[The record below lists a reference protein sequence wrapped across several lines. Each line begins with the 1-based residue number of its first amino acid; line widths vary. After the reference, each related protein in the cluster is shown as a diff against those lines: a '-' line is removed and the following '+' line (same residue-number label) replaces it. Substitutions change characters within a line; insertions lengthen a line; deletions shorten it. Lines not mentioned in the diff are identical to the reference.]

1 MRTTVISSFVMNTAR
16 KPSRAHQPRP
26 TPDSSNVEPAVQT
39 LRRFRVIFNAVR
51 THFQQVEKVT
61 GTGAAQLRAM
71 SILRERPGIRLSELA
86 RTMDIH
92 QSTASNLV
100 KTLIG
105 RKMVSASRD
114 GADRR
119 VLRLH
124 ILSAGDQVLQRMQAP
139 YIGVLPKAL
148 QSMPPSTLRRLNS
161 NLDLL
166 IEQMQADSTAALTPL
181 VHL

>member
-1 MRTTVISSFVMNTAR
+1 MRTTATSNSVMNPAR
-16 KPSRAHQPRP
+16 KTSHSHPPRP
-26 TPDSSNVEPAVQT
+26 AQDSSDVEPAVQA

-51 THFQQVEKVT
+51 THFQQVEKIT

-71 SILRERPGIRLSELA
+71 SILREQPGIRLSELA
-86 RTMDIH
+86 RVMDIH
-92 QSTASNLV
+92 QTTASNLV

-105 RKMVSASRD
+105 RKMVAASRD

-119 VLRLH
+119 VQHLH
-124 ILSAGDQVLQRMQAP
+124 LLPAGDQVLQRMKAP

-161 NLDLL
+161 HLDLL
-166 IEQMQADSTAALTPL
+166 IEQMQTDSTAALTPL